1 MRNLCAILLRSVR
14 KVRSLMALRC
24 LPLTP
29 GVGDTTRGFCSGG
42 LEGLKGLQMPNLS
55 TKDLTWAR
63 CFERLPFQISA
74 IQPLSMLWT
83 RRHEEALETDSGTGI
98 AYDRTILHD
107 LVTSGDCRLLSS
119 G

>member
-1 MRNLCAILLRSVR
+1 
-14 KVRSLMALRC
+14 
-24 LPLTP
+24 
-29 GVGDTTRGFCSGG
+29 
-42 LEGLKGLQMPNLS
+42 
-55 TKDLTWAR
+55 
-63 CFERLPFQISA
+63 
-74 IQPLSMLWT
+74 MLWT